1 MTNRFSQDQLNRIM
15 DQGVVRLCQCP
26 SLLTRLLSDTRFLN
40 DYQNSCLEE
49 SQTERQVHAAIARA
63 TEQVAAILERSL
75 IEVMLLE
82 GWEVD
87 AQGEPKM
94 PAHLLELQMSA
105 IEAPSERQQTRA

>member
-1 MTNRFSQDQLNRIM
+1 MAQKFSQDQLNRIM

-26 SLLTRLLSDTRFLN
+26 SLLTRLLSDTRFLHE
-40 DYQNSCLEE
+40 YQSSCLEE
-49 SQTERQVHAAIARA
+49 SQTEQLVHAAIARA
-63 TEQVAAILERSL
+63 TERVSAILEQSL

-94 PAHLLELQMSA
+94 PARLLELQINA
-105 IEAPSERQQTRA
+105 IEDVMGQRHSQA